1 MSAWISMCTPPRT
14 LCTLVALVV
23 MTPLA
28 AQAPSADTDRPAVSS
43 DVAPAASGT
52 TIVGDRESPIGLFIM
67 PWRESAAQADMDR
80 PARLLQVDLRPI
92 DEPVFVRQI
101 EYHRALSGA
110 LKNRNEVSPNVPAA
124 APTTTP

>member
-1 MSAWISMCTPPRT
+1 MTI
-14 LCTLVALVV
+14 
-23 MTPLA
+23 TPLKPILGLGWLALAAAAPGA
-28 AQAPSADTDRPAVSS
+28 AQEEGPAV
-43 DVAPAASGT
+43 DTRRDGAASTQGT

-80 PARLLQVDLRPI
+80 PARLLQADLLPI

-110 LKNRNEVSPNVPAA
+110 LKNRNEVSPNVPAPAA
-124 APTTTP
+124 APTTP